1 MTIKTVVLTLVTA
14 TAFVSSRTGISD
26 DVADARARIDFILH
40 CSGCHGQDGTGN
52 PTKGIPNF
60 VGQIGHF
67 QRLPEGREFVMQV
80 PGLLSARLPDERA
93 AAVTSWMIRRF
104 AGDSLPLD
112 FVPYSAEEARRAR
125 ESRPADVMAKRNAL
139 YERLLKMGYII
150 R

>member
-1 MTIKTVVLTLVTA
+1 MTIKLIVVALVTM
-14 TAFVSSRTGISD
+14 TTSVSPRSGISD
-26 DVADARARIDFILH
+26 EIADARARIDFILH

-104 AGDSLPLD
+104 AGDSLPPE

-139 YERLLKMGYII
+139 YQQLFRMGYVI